1 MNYLSSDTTSHNME
15 FSSGA
20 IEGTSKASMILP
32 LGLISA
38 KLVDKIKGR
47 KFLVYLPQRSWG
59 KVMFLHVSVIL
70 FTWGSASVH
79 AGIPPTSGSRTPPE
93 QTPPPGVDNPPPP
106 APGRLH
112 AGRYGREAGGT
123 HLTGMHSCLADHF
136 LRTPIFTC
144 S

>member
-1 MNYLSSDTTSHNME
+1 ME

-70 FTWGSASVH
+70 FTWGVCLSACWDTTH
-79 AGIPPTSGSRTPPE
+79 LWEQNPPE
-93 QTPPPGVDNPPPP
+93 QTPPPGVDNPPR
-106 APGRLH
+106 PGKIACWEIR
-112 AGRYGREAGGT
+112 ARSGRYA
-123 HLTGMHSCLADHF
+123 SYWNAF
-136 LRTPIFTC
+136 LFSRSFSSNTYFYMQLKITSVGKC
-144 S
+144 IHY